1 MYETIV
7 QRVGKINNKRGDVFT
22 GQREC
27 YACPSG
33 SKILPSSKPPPKA
46 MAGHGVIWH
55 TFLQH
60 IEVIVLLRLLLLLP
74 RKVWVVETARLP
86 YGTGVGLGLVDAR
99 GHSCS
104 CTWRERSLGE
114 FRWGRSWERRIFVA
128 KKSRMLLMGSVQR
141 VQSI

>member
-1 MYETIV
+1 
-7 QRVGKINNKRGDVFT
+7 
-22 GQREC
+22 
-27 YACPSG
+27 
-33 SKILPSSKPPPKA
+33 
-46 MAGHGVIWH
+46 MAGHGVIRH

-99 GHSCS
+99 GHSRS

-114 FRWGRSWERRIFVA
+114 FRWRRSWERRILMA
-128 KKSRMLLMGSVQR
+128 KKSRMLAYSWDRFNECKAYNCVTVHQVRLDLL
-141 VQSI
+141 